1 MSDAKYIMR
10 MNSLRNEAA
19 HEGNF
24 RGSYQDVA
32 AYADFVKRWLG
43 STLFIGYYGNLQS

>member
-1 MSDAKYIMR
+1 MR

-43 STLFIGYYGNLQS
+43 STENAQIQVSRSFPVCS